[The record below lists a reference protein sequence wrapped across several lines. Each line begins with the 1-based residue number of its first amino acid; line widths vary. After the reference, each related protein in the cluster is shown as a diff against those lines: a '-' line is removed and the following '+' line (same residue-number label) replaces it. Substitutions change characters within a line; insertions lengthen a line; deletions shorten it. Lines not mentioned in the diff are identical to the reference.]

1 MAKAYK
7 AKAKEVLHLSVE
19 LDEMA
24 SKAGGMAYIAQQMG
38 KKKGLVNVAV
48 KLERELHQK
57 AFSYRYLYISA
68 QNYQDDIRAIDI
80 DKVRNEGDA
89 ALKAVGTLF
98 Q

>member
-38 KKKGLVNVAV
+38 KNGVVKVAV

-57 AFSYRYLYISA
+57 ATSYRYLYISA
-68 QNYQDDIRAIDI
+68 QSYQDDIRAIDI